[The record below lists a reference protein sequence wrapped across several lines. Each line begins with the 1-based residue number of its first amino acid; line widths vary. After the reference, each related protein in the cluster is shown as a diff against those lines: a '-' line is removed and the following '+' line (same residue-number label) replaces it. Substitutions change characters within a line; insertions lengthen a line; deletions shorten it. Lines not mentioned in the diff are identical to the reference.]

1 MSKKK
6 TSDKKT
12 ALAESCVKV
21 QVTIKTYSG
30 IKADTKARNELA
42 DIKDANQQLVKVSK
56 HLLKKERLAEPI
68 KIGKK
73 FRNQVMYKHSLPWID
88 ADDQVLGEGK
98 SYIFGDEG
106 RQVKKGDWRLLP
118 SKKTDW
124 FKEEVKKYQRD
135 FEKAVDKIIND
146 YDDAIEEVRQKNI
159 GLGKMF
165 NRSDY
170 LSPDELRARYV
181 FIFEEGIINEFN
193 SDDIRV
199 QISANLKSNIISDYQ
214 EKENNVKKN
223 ADRHTAK
230 KLIDGIQRLAR
241 GLEKFDPK
249 NKTKNPLRDG
259 SYNDL
264 RDMLDSIDEYLL
276 GDDDDLRSTVA
287 DLRKD
292 IIDAKS
298 QDNLKKDDKARK
310 STAKKLRKAEKQV
323 KVSDTAKGLF

>member
-1 MSKKK
+1 
-6 TSDKKT
+6 
-12 ALAESCVKV
+12 
-21 QVTIKTYSG
+21 
-30 IKADTKARNELA
+30 
-42 DIKDANQQLVKVSK
+42 
-56 HLLKKERLAEPI
+56 
-68 KIGKK
+68 
-73 FRNQVMYKHSLPWID
+73 
-88 ADDQVLGEGK
+88 
-98 SYIFGDEG
+98 
-106 RQVKKGDWRLLP
+106 LLP

-135 FEKAVDKIIND
+135 FEKAVEKIIND

-165 NRSDY
+165 NRADY

-181 FIFEEGIINEFN
+181 FIFEEGKINEFN

-199 QISANLKSNIISDYQ
+199 QISSNLKSNIISDYQ

-249 NKTKNPLRDG
+249 NKTKNPLRDS

-264 RDMLDSIDEYLL
+264 RDMLDSVDEYLL

-292 IIDAKS
+292 IIGAKS
-298 QDNLKKDDKARK
+298 QDNLKKDNKARK
-310 STAKKLRKAEKQV
+310 STAKKLRQAEKKV

>member
-181 FIFEEGIINEFN
+181 FIFEEGKINEFN
-193 SDDIRV
+193 SDDIRI
-199 QISANLKSNIISDYQ
+199 QISSNLKSNIISDYQ

-223 ADRHTAK
+223 ADRHTDK
-230 KLIDGIQRLAR
+230 KLID
-241 GLEKFDPK
+241 
-249 NKTKNPLRDG
+249 
-259 SYNDL
+259 
-264 RDMLDSIDEYLL
+264 
-276 GDDDDLRSTVA
+276 
-287 DLRKD
+287 
-292 IIDAKS
+292 
-298 QDNLKKDDKARK
+298 
-310 STAKKLRKAEKQV
+310 
-323 KVSDTAKGLF
+323 

>member
-1 MSKKK
+1 
-6 TSDKKT
+6 
-12 ALAESCVKV
+12 
-21 QVTIKTYSG
+21 
-30 IKADTKARNELA
+30 
-42 DIKDANQQLVKVSK
+42 
-56 HLLKKERLAEPI
+56 
-68 KIGKK
+68 
-73 FRNQVMYKHSLPWID
+73 
-88 ADDQVLGEGK
+88 
-98 SYIFGDEG
+98 
-106 RQVKKGDWRLLP
+106 
-118 SKKTDW
+118 
-124 FKEEVKKYQRD
+124 
-135 FEKAVDKIIND
+135 
-146 YDDAIEEVRQKNI
+146 
-159 GLGKMF
+159 MF
-165 NRSDY
+165 NRADY

-193 SDDIRV
+193 SHDIRV

-276 GDDDDLRSTVA
+276 GDDDDLKSTVA

-310 STAKKLRKAEKQV
+310 STAKKLRQAEKKV

>member
-1 MSKKK
+1 M
-6 TSDKKT
+6 
-12 ALAESCVKV
+12 
-21 QVTIKTYSG
+21 
-30 IKADTKARNELA
+30 
-42 DIKDANQQLVKVSK
+42 
-56 HLLKKERLAEPI
+56 
-68 KIGKK
+68 
-73 FRNQVMYKHSLPWID
+73 
-88 ADDQVLGEGK
+88 GEGK
-98 SYIFGDEG
+98 SYIFGDKG

-135 FEKAVDKIIND
+135 FEKAVEKIIND

-165 NRSDY
+165 NRADY

-310 STAKKLRKAEKQV
+310 STAKKLRQAEKKV